1 MHRYFCRVCGS
12 PMFLI
17 SENPAMDGMVGFTAG
32 TLRSNAS
39 NAGDK
44 GNDGPWMSGRAE
56 QGEVDQDGGVAEQ
69 RLGLGRPA
77 YELFCG
83 QRWAWVKPA
92 DGATAFD
99 TLPNNT

>member
-32 TLRSNAS
+32 TLRSNAGG
-39 NAGDK
+39 AGDE
-44 GNDGPWMSGRAE
+44 GLRLSGRVEDNQKESA
-56 QGEVDQDGGVAEQ
+56 GGQ
-69 RLGLGRPA
+69 RLGLGKPA

-83 QRWAWVKPA
+83 QRWAWVNPA
-92 DGATAFD
+92 EEATAFD
-99 TLPNNT
+99 TLPNNA